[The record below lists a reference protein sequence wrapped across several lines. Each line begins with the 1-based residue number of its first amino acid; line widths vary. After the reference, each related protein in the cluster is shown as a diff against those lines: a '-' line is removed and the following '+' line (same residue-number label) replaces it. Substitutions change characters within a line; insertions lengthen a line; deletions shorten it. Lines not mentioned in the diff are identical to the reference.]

1 MTYNSVTESAIR
13 DAFTY
18 AGKIN
23 MQLVAAQEA
32 RRVLDRLVG
41 YTLSFPLSD
50 AIGERASAGR
60 VQTPTLMILAGPLPR
75 SNRQSI
81 SPRC

>member
-13 DAFTY
+13 DAIKN
-18 AGKIN
+18 AGSIN
-23 MQLVAAQEA
+23 MRLVAAQEA

-50 AIGERASAGR
+50 AIGLVSGHRPVECK
-60 VQTPTLMILAGPLPR
+60 
-75 SNRQSI
+75 RQ
-81 SPRC
+81 R